1 MRVFGISPIA
11 MLEIGGPP
19 SRGFAGFLKISRKLP
34 SSNVGIVAPYGHNEY
49 MTDTRNPIDNT
60 HDVPNG
66 RINVYF
72 SNDEG
77 RYTTFCD
84 HGATPSG
91 ASYIG
96 VHAHGGTSIHWGKG
110 IYNYT
115 GGDALAIV
123 ATFAGTLSMGKTANF
138 IKATSTLV
146 SMTPFD
152 ADGELDF
159 DNRVTYPVAA

>member
-1 MRVFGISPIA
+1 
-11 MLEIGGPP
+11 
-19 SRGFAGFLKISRKLP
+19 
-34 SSNVGIVAPYGHNEY
+34 

-72 SNDEG
+72 SNDAG

-84 HGATPSG
+84 LGATTSG

-96 VHAHGGTSIHWGKG
+96 VHDHGGTSIHWGKG

-146 SMTPFD
+146 SMTPID

>member
-1 MRVFGISPIA
+1 
-11 MLEIGGPP
+11 
-19 SRGFAGFLKISRKLP
+19 
-34 SSNVGIVAPYGHNEY
+34 
-49 MTDTRNPIDNT
+49 MTETRNPTCNT

-84 HGATPSG
+84 QGATTSG
-91 ASYIG
+91 ATYIG
-96 VHAHGGTSIHWGKG
+96 VHANGGTSIHWGKG

-123 ATFAGTLSMGKTANF
+123 ATFAATLSMGQTANYV
-138 IKATSTLV
+138 KRTSTLV
-146 SMTPFD
+146 SMTPFTD
-152 ADGELDF
+152 SGDLDF
-159 DNRVTYPVAA
+159 DNRVTYPVAVAA